1 MIITMSNDQ
10 FKIIRQAFIND
21 NVSLDKFMDWTGMNM
36 VDEFVREN
44 NSELTF
50 ETVEELDEL
59 NTLYHKVKSF
69 IKQN

>member
-10 FKIIRQAFIND
+10 FKTIRQAFIND
-21 NVSLDKFMDWTGMNM
+21 NVSLDKFMDWTGKNM

-50 ETVEELDEL
+50 ETVEELNEL